1 MADDQ
6 HSSTISLESDI
17 SHGLHSEHPQPIEL
31 ERTRDQEEVGEKD
44 AQSNEN
50 MDRRRSNA
58 SSGRLNKVPA
68 GEKRGLLAN
77 LALIPEY
84 EDARDYP
91 KSYKLT
97 IVFVIAFAAIT
108 GPMGTSIMLPAI
120 DDVVK
125 DLDTTGTIVNVS
137 VGMYLLSLGIFPMW
151 WSTFSEKHGRRSVY
165 LISFVLFCAFT
176 IGAALSPNIGALIAF
191 RILSGGCSASVQAVG
206 AGTVGDLY
214 INEERGTAMGL
225 YYLGPLM
232 GPFLAPV
239 VGGAV
244 AEAWGWRATQWLL
257 VIFSGCNVIS
267 IMIFLPE
274 TIRKQDSDSAVKE
287 MLRQYRRVEEVDD
300 EDQDLT
306 TGVPIAVDDI
316 HGEENPVEDLE
327 KEDAERK
334 QDDSGLAHLS
344 VLLNIP
350 SRQSNQHY
358 SDAELARIASSLSR
372 SGSRQSLDLEY
383 ERPAFDA
390 VMPTLARSYTGR
402 SSYSR
407 RIAKEYRESKIDNIN
422 RTLSGA
428 AQGTELP
435 IKEPSKWEKFKI
447 NAYDYTIRPMH
458 SVVLLK
464 HPPVA
469 WVIAYSAIVFGV
481 LYFFNMTIAYQFKQ
495 EPYEFL
501 TIIVGLLYIPNSV
514 TYVVAS
520 ILGGKWNDYLLK
532 KYAKKHNGE
541 MVPESRISWN
551 VLTAI
556 ILFPPACLIFG
567 WCLDFG
573 THWVTPLIGT
583 ALFGFASMLVIGAT
597 VTYLVDT
604 LPGKGATGVALN
616 NLIRQ
621 TIAAIATFVVE
632 PLLRAIGPG
641 ILFSILMGIMT
652 VAAFTLVVLKR
663 NGAYYREHS
672 DLSKLYEML

>member
-1 MADDQ
+1 
-6 HSSTISLESDI
+6 
-17 SHGLHSEHPQPIEL
+17 
-31 ERTRDQEEVGEKD
+31 
-44 AQSNEN
+44 
-50 MDRRRSNA
+50 
-58 SSGRLNKVPA
+58 
-68 GEKRGLLAN
+68 
-77 LALIPEY
+77 
-84 EDARDYP
+84 
-91 KSYKLT
+91 
-97 IVFVIAFAAIT
+97 
-108 GPMGTSIMLPAI
+108 MLPAI

-232 GPFLAPV
+232 GPFLAPI

-257 VIFSGCNVIS
+257 VIFSGSNVIS

-274 TIRKQDSDSAVKE
+274 TIRKQDSDSAIKE
-287 MLRQYRRVEEVDD
+287 MLRQYRRVEETD
-300 EDQDLT
+300 EDDQNLT

-316 HGEENPVEDLE
+316 HGEENPVEGLE
-327 KEDAERK
+327 GEYAERK
-334 QDDSGLAHLS
+334 LDDSELGQLA
-344 VLLNIP
+344 VLLNVP
-350 SRQSNQHY
+350 TKESNQHY
-358 SDAELARIASSLSR
+358 SDADLARIASSLSR

-390 VMPTLARSYTGR
+390 VMPTLARSYTDK

-407 RIAKEYRESKIDNIN
+407 RIAKEYRENQIDNIN

-435 IKEPSKWEKFKI
+435 IKEPTKWEKFKI

-458 SVVLLK
+458 SVVLLT

-481 LYFFNMTIAYQFKQ
+481 LYF
-495 EPYEFL
+495 
-501 TIIVGLLYIPNSV
+501 
-514 TYVVAS
+514 S
-520 ILGGKWNDYLLK
+520 I
-532 KYAKKHNGE
+532 
-541 MVPESRISWN
+541 
-551 VLTAI
+551 
-556 ILFPPACLIFG
+556 
-567 WCLDFG
+567 
-573 THWVTPLIGT
+573 
-583 ALFGFASMLVIGAT
+583 
-597 VTYLVDT
+597 
-604 LPGKGATGVALN
+604 
-616 NLIRQ
+616 
-621 TIAAIATFVVE
+621 
-632 PLLRAIGPG
+632 
-641 ILFSILMGIMT
+641 
-652 VAAFTLVVLKR
+652 
-663 NGAYYREHS
+663 
-672 DLSKLYEML
+672 

>member
-6 HSSTISLESDI
+6 LSSTASLDSDI
-17 SHGLHSEHPQPIEL
+17 SHGLHSEHPQPIQP
-31 ERTRDQEEVGEKD
+31 ERTREQEYVEKKD
-44 AQSNEN
+44 GKSNGN
-50 MDRRRSNA
+50 LDRQQSNA
-58 SSGRLNKVPA
+58 SSGKLKKVPV
-68 GEKRGLLAN
+68 GEKRGLFAKF
-77 LALIPEY
+77 AIIPEY

-165 LISFVLFCAFT
+165 LISFILFCVFT

-232 GPFLAPV
+232 GPFLAPII
-239 VGGAV
+239 GGAV

-257 VIFSGCNVIS
+257 VIFSGSNVLS
-267 IMIFLPE
+267 IMFLLPE
-274 TIRKQDSDSAVKE
+274 TIRRQDSDSAIKE
-287 MLRQYRRVEEVDD
+287 MLRQYHKVEES
-300 EDQDLT
+300 EEGDQELT

-316 HGEENPVEDLE
+316 HGEGNQVEALE
-327 KEDAERK
+327 AQDVEGK
-334 QDDSGLAHLS
+334 QDDSELAQLA
-344 VLLNIP
+344 VILDVPTRETNI
-350 SRQSNQHY
+350 HY
-358 SDAELARIASSLSR
+358 SDADLARIASSLSR
-372 SGSRQSLDLEY
+372 SGSRQSLDWEQD
-383 ERPAFDA
+383 RPVFDP
-390 VMPTLARSYTGR
+390 VMPTLARSYTDK

-407 RIAKEYRESKIDNIN
+407 RIAKEYRESQIDNIN
-422 RTLSGA
+422 KTLSGA
-428 AQGTELP
+428 AQDTELP
-435 IKEPSKWEKFKI
+435 IKKLSKWDRFKI

-458 SVVLLK
+458 SVILLK

-469 WVIAYSAIVFGV
+469 WVISYSAIVFGV
-481 LYFFNMTIAYQFKQ
+481 LYFFNMTIAYEFKQ

-514 TYVVAS
+514 TYVIAS

-532 KYAKKHNGE
+532 KYSKKHNGE

-583 ALFGFASMLVIGAT
+583 ALFGFASMLVIGST

-621 TIAAIATFVVE
+621 TLAAIATFVVE

-641 ILFSILMGIMT
+641 ILFSILMGIIT
-652 VAAFTLVVLKR
+652 LAALTLVVLKR
-663 NGAYYREHS
+663 NGAFYREHS